1 MPTTSHFAEASPAQA
16 GPAGRLGLMS
26 REASF
31 WVVAL
36 LMFLIIVASSVPTPL
51 YSVYQEKWHFSSV
64 TVTAVF
70 AVYALVLLA
79 ALLVVGRLSDYFGR
93 RPVLIA
99 GLAISAAACVVWWL
113 APGTGALYAARAM
126 QGAGVGLATGAIGA
140 ALLELEPAGRHLA
153 GLLTSGSQ
161 MLGLAVGALGA
172 AALVQYAPYPTKL
185 VWWLLLAAFAVG
197 LLAVVLMPEPGGSKA
212 GWLASLRP
220 QVRVP
225 RAVRATFAAAL
236 PSLVAVW
243 ALSAFYLSLG
253 PELAA
258 QLLHSGNLLWGGLA
272 VFLLVGVGSV
282 TAVTVSSIAPRACM
296 VGGCLVLL
304 LGTGLTLGAIA
315 GSLPAPFLLG
325 TAVAGVGFGPAWT
338 GAYRLL
344 VSDVAPGDRAGLV
357 AAIFIVAY
365 LSFSVPVVVAGLA
378 SQHFGIRDTAL
389 VYSAAV
395 ALLVAVAAALTGL
408 RRQPRGNP
416 GPENGT
422 PNS

>member
-1 MPTTSHFAEASPAQA
+1 MPTTSHFAEAGPAQA
-16 GPAGRLGLMS
+16 GPARRFGRIS

-36 LMFLIIVASSVPTPL
+36 MMFLITVASSVPTPL
-51 YSVYQEKWHFSSV
+51 YSVYQEKWHFSAV
-64 TVTAVF
+64 TVTVIF

-79 ALLVVGRLSDYFGR
+79 ALLIVGRLSDYLGR

-140 ALLELEPAGRHLA
+140 SLLELEPAGRHLA
-153 GLLTSGSQ
+153 GLLTSGAQ

-185 VWWLLLAAFAVG
+185 VWWLLLAAFVAG
-197 LLAVVLMPEPGGSKA
+197 LLAVVLMPEPGSRRP
-212 GWLASLRP
+212 GWLESLRP
-220 QVRVP
+220 QVRIP
-225 RAVRATFAAAL
+225 RALRTTFAAAL

-258 QLLHSGNLLWGGLA
+258 QLLHSANFLWGGLA

-282 TAVTVSSIAPRACM
+282 TAIAVARIAPRTCM

-315 GSLPAPFLLG
+315 GSLSALFLLG
-325 TAVAGVGFGPAWT
+325 TAVAGLGFGPAWT

-344 VSDVAPGDRAGLV
+344 VSDVAAGDRAGLV
-357 AAIFIVAY
+357 AAIFITAY
-365 LSFSVPVVVAGLA
+365 LSFSLPVVIAGLA

-389 VYSAAV
+389 VYSAAI
-395 ALLVAVAAALTGL
+395 ALLVAAAATLTGL
-408 RRQPRGNP
+408 RRQPGKPAGVN
-416 GPENGT
+416 
-422 PNS
+422 